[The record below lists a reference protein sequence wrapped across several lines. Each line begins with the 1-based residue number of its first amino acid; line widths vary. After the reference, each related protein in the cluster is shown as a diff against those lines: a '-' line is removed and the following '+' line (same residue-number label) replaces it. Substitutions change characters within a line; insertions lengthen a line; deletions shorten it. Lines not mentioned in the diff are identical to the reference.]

1 MKPLSVIYWS
11 RFGLGIIAG
20 IICGVLGLVWN
31 LGFLNGLSI
40 GIVFYILTNYVLRR
54 RYITKVE
61 KGASKVFSMGIGTYF
76 LMWVITWVLLYSILN
91 PLG

>member
-11 RFGLGIIAG
+11 RVGLGIIAG

-40 GIVFYILTNYVLRR
+40 GIVFYIITNYVLRR
-54 RYITKVE
+54 QYITKVE